1 MNQMG
6 ENAFKK
12 FFLSNYQ
19 RAMSQALSLVKNEE
33 VARDIVQDSFE
44 QLYHSCR
51 DMSDEE
57 MRNYLYMIVRN
68 KCADYFRKLSVHD
81 RYSEYVK
88 HFASKSETA
97 DEHDSR
103 IDEVLRLIAKL
114 NPKTR
119 KILTTHYLS
128 GMKYSDIAAEM
139 EISESAVKKHIM
151 KGLKFIRENMIKN
164 LILWYLFWQ

>member
-1 MNQMG
+1 MG
-6 ENAFKK
+6 EDAFKK
-12 FFLSNYQ
+12 FFISNYQ
-19 RAMSQALSLVKNEE
+19 RTMSQALSLVKNEE

-44 QLYHSCR
+44 QLFHSCR
-51 DMSDEE
+51 DMSEEE
-57 MRNYLYMIVRN
+57 MRNYLYMMVRN

-97 DEHDSR
+97 YEHDCR
-103 IDEVLRLIAKL
+103 IDEVLSLIAKL

-128 GMKYSDIAAEM
+128 GMKYSEIATEM

-151 KGLKFIRENMIKN
+151 KGLKFIRENLIKN
-164 LILWYLFWQ
+164 LILWYLLWQ